1 LGADTVRASQSVIA
15 GRVRVAST
23 VQLTLS
29 ASPVGVV
36 VVTTTATERH
46 HAAQYQQKQSQSLLQ
61 SHLLDPFPSERLEA
75 FHFALTKA
83 SLLEKSA

>member
-1 LGADTVRASQSVIA
+1 LAIAVDRPQRA
-15 GRVRVAST
+15 RR
-23 VQLTLS
+23 
-29 ASPVGVV
+29 VGVV
-36 VVTTTATERH
+36 VVTTATTKRH
-46 HAAQYQQKQSQSLLQ
+46 CSAQNQQKQSQSLLQ